1 MGFFKNPLK
10 KLKKVAKIAKK
21 LDPVGSKIAGTVS
34 PAARR
39 ILAEDKNKRLYEGP
53 AAVRESTK
61 PMRERRMAAGSEE
74 MLN

>member
-21 LDPVGSKIAGTVS
+21 LDPVGSKIAEKTS
-34 PAARR
+34 PAMRK
-39 ILAEDKNKRLYEGP
+39 ILADDKNKRLYEGP

-61 PMRERRMAAGSEE
+61 PMRERRFAAGAEE